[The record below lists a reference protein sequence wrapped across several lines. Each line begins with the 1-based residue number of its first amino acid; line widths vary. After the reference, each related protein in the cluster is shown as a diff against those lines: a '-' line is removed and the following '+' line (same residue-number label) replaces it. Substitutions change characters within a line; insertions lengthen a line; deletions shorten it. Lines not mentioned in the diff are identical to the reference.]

1 MKIEILLS
9 ILISTSWV
17 SMAQSLHSNSL
28 NDLSHANKEVKLKSE
43 KSFPELKRLSSY
55 HTKPG
60 DPIFFLINGRK
71 GILAEEKDGIIKL
84 AKKAGIKIQD
94 FLKYNDMEKND
105 KLNAGQVYYL
115 QSKYDIG
122 MAAFHTIKKGQTL
135 WEVSQMYGL
144 RYKNLK
150 ALNKIKEGE
159 WIEAGRVLWL
169 QKYGQPIVLETRNE
183 RKALVYAHIS
193 NEFKPIQVSKEL
205 PKPKSK
211 DVLNENFYTQDLRKE
226 VTNVLVK
233 SEELIPVKENSKTND
248 PVFENSPVV
257 PKKEI
262 DIESGKHSVAKGET
276 FYSIAKK
283 YGITINDLYTM
294 NDLDN
299 SKNLEVGELLIVK
312 KKHHESQIPP
322 LANYGQSQ
330 MKTGSVDK
338 KLKTHKVEAGETIFS
353 ISKQYG
359 ITIQALRNSNDL
371 KTNII
376 EIGQTLII
384 KNIDYSIPIKYH
396 TVQSG
401 ETLFSISKRYN
412 LSQDYILAIN
422 QKNSQ
427 ILKVG
432 ERLTVK

>member
-1 MKIEILLS
+1 
-9 ILISTSWV
+9 
-17 SMAQSLHSNSL
+17 MAQSLQSNSL
-28 NDLSHANKEVKLKSE
+28 NDLSHANKNVKLKSE

-55 HTKPG
+55 HTNPG
-60 DPIFFLINGRK
+60 DPIFFLINGRR

-122 MAAFHTIKKGQTL
+122 MAAFHTMKKGQTL
-135 WEVSQMYGL
+135 WEVSQIYGL

-183 RKALVYAHIS
+183 RKTLAYARIS
-193 NEFKPIQVSKEL
+193 NEFKPIHVSKEL

-211 DVLNENFYTQDLRKE
+211 DVLNENFYTQDLRKK
-226 VTNVLVK
+226 VTNVRAK

-248 PVFENSPVV
+248 PVIENSTVV

-262 DIESGKHSVAKGET
+262 VIESGKHRIGKGET
-276 FYSIAKK
+276 YYSIAKK
-283 YGITINDLYTM
+283 YGITMNDLYTM

-312 KKHHESQIPP
+312 KRHHESQLQP
-322 LANYGQSQ
+322 LTNYGYGQ

-338 KLKTHKVEAGETIFS
+338 NLKTHKVAAGETIYS

-376 EIGQTLII
+376 EIGQMLII
-384 KNIDYSIPIKYH
+384 ENIDSSVPILYH

-401 ETLFSISKRYN
+401 ETLFSISNKYN

-422 QKNSQ
+422 RKNSL

-432 ERLTVK
+432 ERLTLK

>member
-1 MKIEILLS
+1 MS
-9 ILISTSWV
+9 CV
-17 SMAQSLHSNSL
+17 SMAQSLQSNSP
-28 NDLSHANKEVKLKSE
+28 NDLSHANKDVKLKSE

-55 HTKPG
+55 HTNPG
-60 DPIFFLINGRK
+60 DPIFFLINGRR

-84 AKKAGIKIQD
+84 VKKAGIKIQD

-122 MAAFHTIKKGQTL
+122 MTAFHTIKKGQTL

-183 RKALVYAHIS
+183 RNALVYAPIS
-193 NEFKPIQVSKEL
+193 NEFRPIQVSKEL

-211 DVLNENFYTQDLRKE
+211 EVLNENFYTQDLREK
-226 VTNVLVK
+226 VTHVWAK

-248 PVFENSPVV
+248 PVFENSPIV

-262 DIESGKHSVAKGET
+262 VIKSGKHSIEKGET
-276 FYSIAKK
+276 YYSIAKK

-299 SKNLEVGELLIVK
+299 SKDLEVGELLVVK

-322 LANYGQSQ
+322 LMDYGLGLT
-330 MKTGSVDK
+330 KTGSVDK
-338 KLKTHKVEAGETIFS
+338 NLKTHKVAAGETIYS

-359 ITIQALRNSNDL
+359 ITIQALRNSNEL

-384 KNIDYSIPIKYH
+384 KNIDYSIPILYH

-412 LSQDYILAIN
+412 LSQDFILAKNRKNN
-422 QKNSQ
+422 Q
-427 ILKVG
+427 IIKVG
-432 ERLTVK
+432 ERLTLK

>member
-1 MKIEILLS
+1 
-9 ILISTSWV
+9 
-17 SMAQSLHSNSL
+17 MAQSLQSNSL
-28 NDLSHANKEVKLKSE
+28 NDLSHANKDVKLKSE

-55 HTKPG
+55 HTNPG
-60 DPIFFLINGRK
+60 DPIFFLINGRR

-122 MAAFHTIKKGQTL
+122 MAAFHTMKKGQTL
-135 WEVSQMYGL
+135 WEVSQIYGL

-183 RKALVYAHIS
+183 RKTLAYAPIS
-193 NEFKPIQVSKEL
+193 NEFRPIQVSKEL
-205 PKPKSK
+205 PKPKGK
-211 DVLNENFYTQDLRKE
+211 EVLNENNYTQDLRKK
-226 VTNVLVK
+226 VTNLRAK
-233 SEELIPVKENSKTND
+233 SEELIPVKEHTKKNE
-248 PVFENSPVV
+248 PVFENSTVV

-262 DIESGKHSVAKGET
+262 VIESGKHSVVKGET
-276 FYSIAKK
+276 FYSIAQK
-283 YGITINDLYTM
+283 YGITMNDLYTM
-294 NDLDN
+294 NGLDN
-299 SKNLEVGELLIVK
+299 SKNIEVGELLIVK
-312 KKHHESQIPP
+312 KKHHESQLQP
-322 LANYGQSQ
+322 LTNYGHDQ

-338 KLKTHKVEAGETIFS
+338 NLKTHKVAAGETIYS

-376 EIGQTLII
+376 EIGQMLII
-384 KNIDYSIPIKYH
+384 DNIDSSVPILYH

-401 ETLFSISKRYN
+401 ETLFSISNKYH

-422 QKNSQ
+422 RKNSL

-432 ERLTVK
+432 ERLTLK